1 MTKTL
6 TETPTKTVPDSKRAM
21 IALATNPLQSGFR
34 QATDRGGDSGG
45 HGRVPSPSRRR
56 RFAAVLPGFGTSAAI
71 TSLVMVALVVFPLSV
86 LVLRAATLGP
96 AGFVAAAWTPRAR
109 AAYAVSLG
117 ASALAAVISSA
128 LGLVV
133 AWVLARIDFAGRR
146 VLDALVD
153 VPLALPTA
161 VAGLVYSAL
170 YVKQG
175 WLGQFLVPLGIQGA
189 YSFLGIVLV
198 LVFVSLPFAVRV
210 VQPVIE
216 SLDRDTEEAARML
229 GASRAQTFMHVV
241 LPAILPAVVTGFA
254 LSLARALGEYGSVVF
269 ISGNMPF
276 KTEIAPVLIVARLE
290 EFAYAEATAIAVVLL
305 AMSIALLVV
314 INALQQRLARNAQ

>member
-1 MTKTL
+1 
-6 TETPTKTVPDSKRAM
+6 
-21 IALATNPLQSGFR
+21 
-34 QATDRGGDSGG
+34 
-45 HGRVPSPSRRR
+45 
-56 RFAAVLPGFGTSAAI
+56 VLPGFTTSAAI
-71 TSLVMVALVVFPLSV
+71 TSLVVTALVIVPLAV
-86 LVLRAATLGP
+86 LIVRAASLGP

-109 AAYAVSLG
+109 AAYGVSLG
-117 ASALAAVISSA
+117 ASAVAATISA
-128 LGLVV
+128 VLGLLV
-133 AWVLARIDFAGRR
+133 AWVLARIEFPGRR
-146 VLDALVD
+146 LLDALVD

-170 YVKQG
+170 YVEKG
-175 WLGQFLVPLGIQGA
+175 WLGHWLVPLGIKGA
-189 YSFLGIVLV
+189 YSYLGIVLV

-216 SLDRDTEEAARML
+216 SLDRDTEEAARIL
-229 GASRAQTFMHVV
+229 GASRTQTFLRVV
-241 LPAILPAVVTGFA
+241 LPGILPAVVTGFA

-305 AMSIALLVV
+305 GMSITLLVV
-314 INALQQRLARNAQ
+314 VNALQQRLARNAQ

>member
-1 MTKTL
+1 
-6 TETPTKTVPDSKRAM
+6 M
-21 IALATNPLQSGFR
+21 IAFATPQPLRPLRAVNAS
-34 QATDRGGDSGG
+34 ASTL
-45 HGRVPSPSRRR
+45 RRR
-56 RFAAVLPGFGTSAAI
+56 RGPAVLPGFRLTAAI
-71 TSLVMVALVVFPLSV
+71 TSLVLTSLVIVPLAV
-86 LVLRAATLGP
+86 LILRALSLGP
-96 AGFVAAAWTPRAR
+96 EGFLAAAWTPRAR
-109 AAYAVSLG
+109 AAYGVSLG
-117 ASALAAVISSA
+117 ASALAATTSSL

-133 AWVLARIDFAGRR
+133 AWVLARIQFPGRR
-146 VLDALVD
+146 LLDALVD

-170 YVKQG
+170 YVEQG
-175 WLGQFLVPLGIQGA
+175 WLGHWLVPLGIQGA
-189 YSFLGIVLV
+189 YSYLGIVLV

-216 SLDRDTEEAARML
+216 SLDRDTEEAARIL
-229 GASRAQTFMHVV
+229 GASRMQTFLRVV
-241 LPAILPAVVTGFA
+241 LPGILPAVVTGFA

-305 AMSIALLVV
+305 TLSITLLVIV
-314 INALQQRLARNAQ
+314 NALQQRLARNAQ